1 MAPELAEP
9 QNPPVPPAQEKR
21 QIPFASTVTD
31 LKERIGQI
39 TEDRKMGADLLF
51 TTTYMASLALASASR
66 PEIFSYA
73 ANRKEY
79 ISSKYI
85 TRVDGYVKKWGY
97 SYGEGLSIVA
107 ERIKNPILKSFLS
120 RYANAIDSS
129 VPDDEYL
136 KNELSTV
143 RSVYRSQVEQGL
155 EMVTKWGDAYVAM
168 LLSGTVIAVTLMIS
182 IAIYSPTGMETTLGM
197 SYAITFCICF
207 FGNLLMYM
215 SVPDDY
221 KSHGLTTRVSKEQQT
236 IHAMERII
244 IPLAIVSV
252 VVMALLGVSAGL
264 IYLLI
269 GILMAP
275 LGIIGFI
282 DDSNITVRDS
292 DFSTFIRSLG
302 AVMGGQGM
310 TAVYALAT
318 IDKKSLVA
326 LEPLVNSVYSKMN
339 LGLDDKQVW
348 DKFIGESGSNL
359 IYKYLN
365 IYLDTITLGGPP
377 DAIGNVVGSSMLE
390 QTLLREKKDMHAR
403 SFIILLVPMHIAMAG
418 IFVVLYRIMVVLTGS
433 VAVMM
438 ENFQKTSAAA
448 GGGGAASVGGVSASN
463 ALGGMSMFTNFPEK
477 EMGFYVVTSLT
488 IITIS
493 NIIAARVVGGGDRYM
508 FYLYAAIFCS
518 LTGLVLLVAPIAV
531 GIFFSPEGLTKMAGG
546 SAGALG
552 MYLV

>member
-1 MAPELAEP
+1 MAEP
-9 QNPPVPPAQEKR
+9 PQLPAPPDQPKR
-21 QIPFASTVTD
+21 QVPFAGMVAD
-31 LKERIGQI
+31 LKAKIGQLS
-39 TEDRKMGADLLF
+39 EDRKMGADLLF
-51 TTTYMASLALASASR
+51 TTTYMASLSLANASR
-66 PEIFSYA
+66 PEMFSYA

-79 ISSKYI
+79 LSSRYI
-85 TRVDGYVKKWGY
+85 TKVDTYVKKWGY
-97 SYGEGLSIVA
+97 SYAEGLSIVA
-107 ERIKNPILKSFLS
+107 ERISNPILKSFMS

-197 SYAITFCICF
+197 SYAITFAICF

-221 KSHGLTTRVSKEQQT
+221 KTHGLTTRASREQQT
-236 IHAMERII
+236 IHAMERVIV
-244 IPLAIVSV
+244 PLAIVSAV
-252 VVMALLGVSAGL
+252 IMILLGVSAGL
-264 IYLLI
+264 IFLLI

-282 DDSNITVRDS
+282 DDSNITLRDT

-339 LGLDDKQVW
+339 LGLDDKQIW
-348 DKFIGESGSNL
+348 EKFIGESGSNL
-359 IYKYLN
+359 INKYLN
-365 IYLDTITLGGPP
+365 IYLDTIMLGGPP
-377 DAIGNVVGSSMLE
+377 DAIGTVVGSSMLE

-418 IFVVLYRIMVVLTGS
+418 IFVVLYRIMVVLTSS
-433 VAVMM
+433 VSVMM
-438 ENFQKTSAAA
+438 TKFQESSAAQ
-448 GGGGAASVGGVSASN
+448 GAAGTVSGGVSAQST
-463 ALGGMSMFTNFPEK
+463 LGGMSMFTNFPEK
-477 EMGFYVVTSLT
+477 EMGLYVVTSLT

-493 NIIAARVVGGGDRYM
+493 NILAARVVGGGDRYM
-508 FYLYAAIFCS
+508 FYFYTAIFSS
-518 LTGLVLLVAPIAV
+518 LTGLVLLVSPILV
-531 GIFFSPEGLTKMAGG
+531 GIFFSPEGLTKMAGAG
-546 SAGALG
+546 AGALG

>member
-1 MAPELAEP
+1 MADL
-9 QNPPVPPAQEKR
+9 PPGTEPPATEKK
-21 QIPFASTVTD
+21 QVPFASMVSD
-31 LKERIGQI
+31 IKDRVAQV

-51 TTTYMASLALASASR
+51 TTTYMASLALANASR

-85 TRVDGYVKKWGY
+85 TRVDTYVKKWNY
-97 SYGEGLSIVA
+97 SYAEGLSIVA
-107 ERIKNPILKSFLS
+107 DRVSNVILKSLLS
-120 RYANAIDSS
+120 RYANAIDSG
-129 VPDDEYL
+129 VPDDDYL

-143 RSVYRSQVEQGL
+143 RTVYRSQIEEGL
-155 EMVTKWGDAYVAM
+155 ELLKKWGDAYIAM
-168 LLSGTVIAVTLMIS
+168 LLSGTVIAVTIMIS
-182 IAIYSPTGMETTLGM
+182 IAIYSPAGMESTLGM
-197 SYAITFCICF
+197 SYAIIFIICF
-207 FGNLLMYM
+207 FGNLLMYT
-215 SVPDDY
+215 SVPDDP
-221 KSHGLTTRVSKEQQT
+221 KSHGLTVRASKEQRT

-244 IPLAIVSV
+244 VPLAGASV
-252 VVMALLGVSAGL
+252 LVMVLLGVNAGL
-264 IYLLI
+264 IYLLV

-282 DDSNITVRDS
+282 DDSNITLRDN

-302 AVMGGQGM
+302 AVMGGQGT

-339 LGLDDKQVW
+339 LGLDDKQIW

-365 IYLDTITLGGPP
+365 IYLDTVTLGGPP
-377 DAIGNVVGSSMLE
+377 EPIGNVVGSSMLE

-403 SFIILLVPMHIAMAG
+403 SFIVLLVPMHIAMAG

-433 VAVMM
+433 VSTMM
-438 ENFQKTSAAA
+438 AKFQNTSAAA
-448 GGGGAASVGGVSASN
+448 AGGTGAGAGVSASS

-477 EMGFYVVTSLT
+477 EMGVYVVITLT
-488 IITIS
+488 MITIS
-493 NIIAARVVGGGDRYM
+493 NILAARIVGGGDRYM
-508 FYLYAAIFCS
+508 FYFYAALFCS
-518 LTGLVLLVAPIAV
+518 LTGIVLLVAPIAV
-531 GIFFSPEGLTKMAGG
+531 NLFFSPEGLTKMGG
-546 SAGALG
+546 SAAGALG